1 MNESI
6 PSAAEVAAALAQLT
20 FAQLERLASISGVP
34 LTTVYKIKSGETTN
48 PGIETVRKFARF
60 IAQAQQEEAA

>member
-20 FAQLERLASISGVP
+20 FAQLERLAYISGVP

-48 PGIETVRKFARF
+48 PGIETVRKFAPF

>member
-20 FAQLERLASISGVP
+20 FAQLGRLAYISGVP

-48 PGIETVRKFARF
+48 PGIETVRKFAPF